1 MILQSK
7 NVLNYNHGDFLGSE
21 GAGTRTA
28 GRFYVAVVKAVP
40 MFGSEM
46 WVMTPRLEKALE
58 GFHHQAVQWMESMGH
73 KCQWDG
79 TWVYTPIG
87 AALAMV
93 GLEKIGVYI
102 AHCI

>member
-7 NVLNYNHGDFLGSE
+7 NVLNYNHGDFLGRE

-46 WVMTPRLEKALE
+46 WVMTPRMEKFL
-58 GFHHQAVQWMESMGH
+58 
-73 KCQWDG
+73 
-79 TWVYTPIG
+79 
-87 AALAMV
+87 
-93 GLEKIGVYI
+93 
-102 AHCI
+102 